1 MTTIQDI
8 TQQQHVSIGAAAYF
22 YLKSDPD
29 LSDADA
35 EQKFKE
41 RMAERRE
48 NIAALVEKHS
58 CSPQA
63 AKRILEGEETEKV
76 LAEDRLSPPPSP
88 KRRASP
94 GTQKRP
100 FPYNQTGNYQ
110 QAMIAVIIDDI
121 RASIDAAN
129 RKLNQLEQLLKDM

>member
-1 MTTIQDI
+1 MTTIKEL
-8 TQQQHVSIGAAAYF
+8 TQQKHVSIGAAAYM
-22 YLKSDPD
+22 KSDPD
-29 LSDADA
+29 LSESDA
-35 EQKFKE
+35 EEKFKK

-48 NIAALVEKHS
+48 NIAALVEHHS

-63 AKRILEGEETEKV
+63 AKRILKGEETEKV

-88 KRRASP
+88 KRRPSP
-94 GTQKRP
+94 GAQKRP
-100 FPYNQTGNYQ
+100 LPYNQTGNYQ

>member
-8 TQQQHVSIGAAAYF
+8 TQQQHVSIGAAAYM
-22 YLKSDPD
+22 KSNPKMT
-29 LSDADA
+29 AAQA
-35 EQKFKE
+35 EQQFKTD
-41 RMAERRE
+41 MKVHKA
-48 NIAALVEKHS
+48 NIAALVEEHS
-58 CSPQA
+58 CSPEA
-63 AKRILEGEETEKV
+63 AKRILKGEETEKV

>member
-8 TQQQHVSIGAAAYF
+8 TQQQHVSIGAAAYM
-22 YLKSDPD
+22 KSDPK
-29 LSDADA
+29 LTAA
-35 EQKFKE
+35 QAKEKFKE